1 MGDALELPIVTIRY
15 LGLLALIHSG
25 LAITVI
31 ALRFRLQVA
40 FGDGGHE
47 VLGRAIRAHGNLSEY
62 LPLAVLLVGSLEAL
76 GSDAAVIHIAMVLLV
91 LARLSHAFA
100 MFSLDL
106 RSRLYFLS
114 RVFGAATTWL
124 VVTLSAAALV
134 ITTF

>member
-1 MGDALELPIVTIRY
+1 MELPIVTFRY

-25 LAITVI
+25 LAITVV

-47 VLGRAIRAHGNLSEY
+47 VLRRAIRAHGNLSEY

-76 GSDAAVIHIAMVLLV
+76 GSDAALVHIAMVLLV

-106 RSRLYFLS
+106 RSRLYFRA
-114 RVFGAATTWL
+114 RVFGAGTTWL
-124 VVTLSAAALV
+124 VVTLSAIGLMIAA
-134 ITTF
+134 F